1 MTPIEELREKLDEL
15 GIEWDV
21 SRQSEFT
28 KHSVIYESNG
38 IKWIVLENPYS
49 GMFSIS
55 NFSGE
60 LSLEQVICS
69 TIGGEQTSTYDDE
82 RVDKLLPC
90 PFCGG
95 ESLTISVD
103 GGITPVYM
111 DLDTQEKIWAENKYV
126 ATCTVICDSCGASVQ
141 GYYATSEDY
150 DLINAR
156 AAIDCFDKWNR
167 RAGK

>member
-1 MTPIEELREKLDEL
+1 MTAIEKLREKLDEL

-28 KHSVIYESNG
+28 NHSVIYESNG
-38 IKWIVLENPYS
+38 IKWIVFESPYS
-49 GMFSIS
+49 RTFILSS
-55 NFSGE
+55 YKDD
-60 LSLEQVICS
+60 LSLEQVIHA
-69 TIGGEQTSTYDDE
+69 TIGDEPTSTCGDE
-82 RVDKLLPC
+82 RVDELLPC

-126 ATCTVICDSCGASVQ
+126 ATCTVICDSCCASVQ
-141 GYYATSEDY
+141 GYYASSEDD
-150 DLINAR
+150 DLISAR
-156 AAIDCFDKWNR
+156 ATIDCFKKWNR